1 MSLSRACFIAVVALT
16 AQIAGAQQA
25 PQGERIAGTVKS
37 ITPSDLILATA
48 KGDILLAIT
57 PQTRV
62 LVRQAA
68 SASDIKQGAYLG
80 TSNQNASEADTGT
93 ATEVHVMDNG
103 PNVNYPMNSSG
114 LTMTNGH
121 VKTVTATATGQE
133 MDIDYGKDTTRHVVV
148 TTDTRISKMADVG
161 VAGLKPGINVNAM
174 TSAVIVIPQVMTV
187 PIRSLTGRLIPPT
200 SRVCVRPMLWL
211 ILSTWLLFK
220 IAATSLPV
228 SRATNPPTIKTAD
241 LPSVPDSSM

>member
-1 MSLSRACFIAVVALT
+1 MSLSRACLIVVVALA
-16 AQIAGAQQA
+16 AQIAGAQQP

-48 KGDILLAIT
+48 KGDVVLAIT

-80 TSNQNASEADTGT
+80 TSNQNATEGDTGT
-93 ATEVHVMDNG
+93 ATEVHLMDNG

-121 VKTVTATATGQE
+121 VKTVTPTATGQE
-133 MDIDYGKDTTRHVVV
+133 MDIDYGKASTRHVVV
-148 TTDTRISKMADVG
+148 TADTHITKMADVG
-161 VAGLKPGINVNAM
+161 VTGLKQGTNVGAM
-174 TSAVIVIPQVMTV
+174 TTTGADGKPMATFIVID
-187 PIRSLTGRLIPPT
+187 PP
-200 SRVCVRPMLWL
+200 
-211 ILSTWLLFK
+211 
-220 IAATSLPV
+220 
-228 SRATNPPTIKTAD
+228 
-241 LPSVPDSSM
+241 VPDSQKAK